1 MNKKKLHGSEDTELK
16 KKKKKTSDGEGPDL
30 KKKVLK
36 LLGLDRPVSK
46 EKKKKLLA
54 LLETDKASFKKK
66 KKRLP
71 EDEELLL
78 RKKKKR
84 PLEDEELSLKKKK
97 KRPPEDE
104 ELPLKKKKK
113 RPPEDEELPLK
124 KKKKR
129 PPEDN
134 RILLKKKKKK
144 RRDSGEKE
152 LIPEVPQD
160 ELSRYQKFLHED
172 PSRIELNLTVGQLL
186 MEKKEYEKAEKYFQ
200 DYITRKD
207 TSESAYRQL
216 GDCYYARGL
225 EEKAANIYEKALLLN
240 PDALD
245 LQTKVSEIRNKYNL
259 LREHLN
265 QARKA
270 EEINDSNEAIK
281 SYKEAAN
288 LSPRDATIYYAIGKI
303 YEDLGD
309 IKSAYEYYKFAVDI
323 SPANLDYQKKFHT
336 LKVDIEGVALAN
348 TDDANLKQITYLLRS
363 SISDK
368 HDEHN
373 NFCRL
378 GEIHLYQGMYQEALE
393 QFKYALSIEQSARAY
408 RGQSTATRQLGDI
421 RKAIQSLTSAIIL
434 DNSREEDLL
443 NLVELYSQNNQV
455 PEEVVPEIIR
465 LSGLTADSPQIQF
478 YTGILIEARDWQEAS
493 KYYEK
498 VIEEDP
504 EMPDVQYR
512 LGSLLLQNDLIEEAQ
527 EILKNVLAL
536 KPDHYKTMTSLGRLF
551 MKKKALKHAR
561 ECLKRAIKINPCYYE
576 PSYLLGKMLMTEG
589 HSEEAQEYLNKADK
603 FGQNSPNYYIDKAE
617 IYLQAQDLN
626 NAIKS
631 IAKAVTMGISDNK
644 IINQVVSMAL
654 ELNDYTLFEILSD
667 AFEKQGDREQIKIIY
682 LKMIKLQPENIFY
695 RLKLS
700 KIYREIERYRDALG
714 LLTSFVTED
723 TDNLDVKL
731 ELSESHYGVAK
742 NAFSR
747 EDWDEATEHIKK
759 ALAYT
764 ELYEIPR
771 EAIKNLKH
779 KFTARKLKVIET
791 LTGKKFLKDTL
802 PGILK
807 NSPISKK
814 EKLIFNKQE
823 LDLILSSSI
832 YGVNKEDYHIL
843 LGDIYARTDRYE
855 ESIELYFKALEIN
868 PKNGMIFF
876 KYGNV
881 LEQLENYREAAD
893 AYKDAVNLDP
903 TNIIFYAKLA
913 KTKLLMKEY
922 QEVSRITE
930 KALSI
935 SSKDYL
941 EEMKYTADSKIWV
954 MFKKDTSRCSYN
966 PVEKTDEKTENR
978 LKQKWV
984 FKPHGKI
991 SSSPVISDEMV
1002 YIGSED
1008 TRLYALHIENGK
1020 ELWNFNTSGEI
1031 KATPVIE
1038 LKNIYLASNGGF
1050 IYALEKESLCVKWLF
1065 ETKNKLNSSPLLLK
1079 DMLYLASDNG
1089 ILYCLSV
1096 ETGELKWSFESGKTV
1111 ISSPAINDKSVYFG
1125 TVDGEFYA
1133 LDLEG
1138 KLLWE
1143 KHTGP
1148 VESSPAHFENI
1159 LYFGTLEHKVLALQ
1173 ADTGDTIWEFET
1185 GGKVISSPAVAYN
1198 KVFTGSEDKKIYA
1211 IDSITGDKMCEIET
1225 NGEIISSPAIANGIL
1240 YIGNSGGYIYTL
1252 DVNSLNVTKKEIGGK
1267 ISSSPAVADGMLF
1280 IASEENGLFAFEL

>member
-1 MNKKKLHGSEDTELK
+1 MKKMKKLYDIDEVDKKKKFHSPEDTELK
-16 KKKKKTSDGEGPDL
+16 KKKKKTSDDEGPDL

-46 EKKKKLLA
+46 EKKKQLLA
-54 LLETDKASFKKK
+54 LLEADKT
-66 KKRLP
+66 
-71 EDEELLL
+71 
-78 RKKKKR
+78 
-84 PLEDEELSLKKKK
+84 SLKKKK
-97 KRPPEDE
+97 KRPPEEDGII
-104 ELPLKKKKK
+104 LKKKKK
-113 RPPEDEELPLK
+113 RPPE
-124 KKKKR
+124 
-129 PPEDN
+129 EDG
-134 RILLKKKKKK
+134 IILKKKKKK
-144 RRDSGEKE
+144 RPVSEEKE
-152 LIPEVPQD
+152 LVPEGPQD
-160 ELSRYQKFLHED
+160 ELSRYQKILHED

-186 MEKKEYEKAEKYFQ
+186 MEKKEYEKAEKYFH

-207 TSESAYRQL
+207 TSESAYRKL
-216 GDCYYARGL
+216 GDCYYAQGL
-225 EEKAANIYEKALLLN
+225 EEKAAGIYEKALLLN
-240 PDALD
+240 PEALD
-245 LQTKVSEIRNKYNL
+245 LETKVSEIRNKYSL
-259 LREHLN
+259 LRDYLN
-265 QARKA
+265 QAEKA
-270 EEINDSNEAIK
+270 LEINDFNEAIK
-281 SYKEAAN
+281 SYKEAVN
-288 LSPRDATIYYAIGKI
+288 LSPGDATTYYMIGEI
-303 YEDLGD
+303 YENTGD
-309 IKSAYEYYKFAVDI
+309 KKSAYEYYKFAVDI
-323 SPANLDYQKKFHT
+323 SPANLNYQKKFHS

-348 TDDANLKQITYLLRS
+348 TDEANLKQIQFLLKS
-363 SISDK
+363 SITDK
-368 HDEHN
+368 QNEHN

-378 GEIHLYQGMYQEALE
+378 GEIYLYQGKYQEAQD
-393 QFKYALSIEQSARAY
+393 QFRYALSIEHSARAY
-408 RGQSTATRQLGDI
+408 RGQSNTCRQSGDI
-421 RKAIQSLTSAIIL
+421 HKAIQSLTSAIIL
-434 DNSREEDLL
+434 DSGKEEDLL
-443 NLVELYSQNNQV
+443 NLVELYSQDNQRGEDV
-455 PEEVVPEIIR
+455 IPEIMR
-465 LSGLTADSPQIQF
+465 LSGLMADSYQIQF
-478 YTGILIEARDWQEAS
+478 YTGILLESKDWQEAS

-504 EMPDVQYR
+504 EFPEVQYR
-512 LGSLLLQNDLIEEAQ
+512 LGSLLLQNDLIEEAEDILQ
-527 EILKNVLAL
+527 NVLILKS
-536 KPDHYKTMTSLGRLF
+536 DHYKTMTSLGRLF
-551 MKKKALKHAR
+551 MKKKDFNLARDYLK
-561 ECLKRAIKINPCYYE
+561 KAIKINPCYYE
-576 PSYLLGKMLMTEG
+576 PCYLLGKILMTEG
-589 HSEEAQEYLNKADK
+589 HSEEAQKYLDKADK

-617 IYLQAQDLN
+617 IYLQAHDLN

-644 IINQVVSMAL
+644 IISQIVSIAL
-654 ELNDYTLFEILSD
+654 EVNDYTLFEILSD
-667 AFEKQGDREQIKIIY
+667 AFEKQGDTEQIKIIY
-682 LKMIKLQPENIFY
+682 LKMIKLQPDNIYY

-700 KIYREIERYRDALG
+700 NIYRQIERYRDSLG
-714 LLTSFVTED
+714 LLINCVTD
-723 TDNLDVKL
+723 DMDNLDVKL
-731 ELSESHYGVAK
+731 ELAESHYGIAK

-747 EDWDEATEHIKK
+747 EDWDEALEHIKK
-759 ALAYT
+759 ALTYT
-764 ELYEIPR
+764 EVYEIPK

-779 KFTARKLKVIET
+779 KFTSRKLKVIET
-791 LTGKKFLKDTL
+791 LVNKKYLKDNL
-802 PGILK
+802 PDILK
-807 NSPISKK
+807 NSTISKK

-823 LDLILSSSI
+823 IDLVLSNSI

-868 PKNGMIFF
+868 PKNGMIYF

-922 QEVSRITE
+922 QEVSKITE

-941 EEMKYTADSKIWV
+941 EKMKYTADSKIWI
-954 MFKKDTSRCSYN
+954 MFKKDVSRCSYN
-966 PVEKTDEKTENR
+966 PVEKTDEQTENR
-978 LKQKWV
+978 LKQKWI

-991 SSSPVISDEMV
+991 SSSPVISDGMV

-1050 IYALEKESLCVKWLF
+1050 FYALEKESLCVKWLF
-1065 ETKNKLNSSPLLLK
+1065 ETKSKLNSSPVLLK
-1079 DMLYLASDNG
+1079 DMVYIASDNG
-1089 ILYCLSV
+1089 IVYSLSID
-1096 ETGELKWSFESGKTV
+1096 TGEVKWSFESGKTI

-1125 TVDGEFYA
+1125 TADGEFYA
-1133 LDLEG
+1133 VDLEG
-1138 KLLWE
+1138 TLLWE

-1148 VESSPAHFENI
+1148 VESSPAYFENI

-1173 ADTGDTIWEFET
+1173 ADTGETIWEFET
-1185 GGKVISSPAVAYN
+1185 EGKVISSPAVAYN

-1211 IDSITGDKMCEIET
+1211 IDAITGDKICEIET
-1225 NGEIISSPAIANGIL
+1225 NGEITSSPAIANGIL